1 MANETRM
8 SKYKDFRDSFKDE
21 DQIVSKTVDDESVGE
36 DDFLSF
42 LPHNEKKD
50 DLHPLSYDTLE
61 EDDVVLSAINEAK
74 INVGKDK
81 YNTRAEILNK
91 IRNEEAQDSD
101 QEENLVDEPTKI
113 YHIDELEDE
122 PKEDNHEQEI
132 DYRETSLDQDNA
144 VVRPFS
150 LGDPTEK
157 QEPPEEVPLTKKERK
172 ALKKAEKRKAKE
184 AKKHPVEE
192 DGEQE
197 EMTENEKNQSNGF
210 VSGLL
215 NVIIFILILVFLGLC
230 GLYVKQFLL

>member
-1 MANETRM
+1 MKKITII
-8 SKYKDFRDSFKDE
+8 F
-21 DQIVSKTVDDESVGE
+21 ISVLMI
-36 DDFLSF
+36 FASCSTST
-42 LPHNEKKD
+42 
-50 DLHPLSYDTLE
+50 SYDDKEIE
-61 EDDVVLSAINEAK
+61 EKTNTEVV
-74 INVGKDK
+74 
-81 YNTRAEILNK
+81 
-91 IRNEEAQDSD
+91 
-101 QEENLVDEPTKI
+101 
-113 YHIDELEDE
+113 EDE